1 MKVAIHSGAAF
12 TDEGG
17 LLKSLQE
24 NGQTLRDHGVA
35 LYGPRRYRQAIRSPL
50 QALEAG
56 ATQAA
61 LFENLRKAIPPDT
74 GLHRTIISC
83 PDFLGEISSA
93 IRDGQFYPSAG
104 QRIAFL
110 DQALSDHQLELY
122 FGLRNPGSFIPKVL
136 AALPE
141 KERQEILATTDL
153 SCLSWLS
160 VIEDIR
166 DLAPQVSITVW
177 ANEDTPLIWGD
188 IVRNLGALPEGTPLK
203 AEFDLL
209 SSLVSPAGR
218 REIQTISEQDPLRD
232 RTKLKDRLA
241 AVFEAHA
248 VHEEIEEELDLP
260 GWSADVVDAFTLL
273 YSQDLARLRSM
284 PDIRVLGR

>member
-1 MKVAIHSGAAF
+1 MQVAIHSGAAF

-35 LYGPRRYRQAIRSPL
+35 LYGPRRYRQAIRAPL

-56 ATQAA
+56 ATPAA
-61 LFENLRKAIPPDT
+61 SIESLRKAFPDGP
-74 GLHRTIISC
+74 GLHRTILSS

-110 DQALSDHQLELY
+110 DQAFSGHQLEL
-122 FGLRNPGSFIPKVL
+122 FLGLRNPGSFIPKVL

-141 KERQEILATTDL
+141 EERQEILKTTDL

-188 IVRNLGALPEGTPLK
+188 IIRNLSALPEETPLK

-209 SSLVSPAGR
+209 SSLVSPAGQ
-218 REIQTISEQDPLRD
+218 REIRAIAEQDPPRD
-232 RTKLKDRLA
+232 PATLKDRLA

-260 GWSADVVDAFTLL
+260 GWSDDIIDAFTVL

-284 PDIRVLGR
+284 PDVRVLGR